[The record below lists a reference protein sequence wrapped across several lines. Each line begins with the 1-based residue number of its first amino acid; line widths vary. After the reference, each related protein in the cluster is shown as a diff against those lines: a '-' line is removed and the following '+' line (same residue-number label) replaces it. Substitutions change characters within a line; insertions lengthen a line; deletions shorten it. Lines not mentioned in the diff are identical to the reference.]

1 MLLFLYNLIFIP
13 AFSIL
18 MRIAAIFNPKIK
30 KGIEGRREIL
40 AKTKEKI
47 AKFDRSR
54 VTVWFHSSSL
64 GEFEQAKPIIEHLK
78 KQGGVNIF
86 VTFFSPSGYENSV
99 KYPHADAVSY
109 LPVDT
114 PASARKF
121 IEILKP
127 SIAIFMRYDI
137 WPNFIVAL
145 KHANVPA
152 FLVDAT
158 MRDNSS
164 RLNPLLRG
172 FHHGLYSAFRY
183 ILTISDG
190 DLNNFLRFRLDPA
203 RVLKSGDTR
212 FDRVHARAEIAKERK
227 LIREGLLEGKKVIV
241 AGSIWEEDEE
251 VLLPSVRKLL
261 GYNKDVVVILVP
273 HEPTLLHLEKLENEF
288 AGVEPTIRFSFLNSY
303 NGERVILVD
312 SIGILM
318 TLYFYADIAF
328 VGGSFKSNVHNT
340 LEAAVYGIPVVF
352 GPKIGNSQEAGQ
364 LAESGGGYIV
374 KTKKEMYRVL
384 RTLLTDDQARKEAGE
399 KSRDFVMK
407 NTGATSII
415 MEKLREVIKLP

>member
-1 MLLFLYNLIFIP
+1 MLLFLYNLLFIP
-13 AFSIL
+13 LFSLL
-18 MRIAAIFNPKIK
+18 MRIAALFNSKIRR
-30 KGIEGRREIL
+30 GIEGRKNIL
-40 AKTKEKI
+40 KSTKEKT
-47 AKFDRSR
+47 AKFDRNK
-54 VTVWFHSSSL
+54 VTIWFHSSSL

-86 VTFFSPSGYENSV
+86 VTFFSPSGYDNSV

-109 LPVDT
+109 LPIDT

-121 IEILKP
+121 ISILNP
-127 SIAIFMRYDI
+127 AIAVFMRYDI

-145 KHANVPA
+145 KEANVPS

-158 MRDNSS
+158 MRDNSP
-164 RLNPLLRG
+164 RLNPLLRS

-203 RVLKSGDTR
+203 KVLKSGDTR
-212 FDRVHARAEIAKERK
+212 FDRVYARAEIARERK
-227 LIREGLLEGKKVIV
+227 LIRDGLLDGKKVIV

-251 VLLPSVRKLL
+251 VLLPTVKKLL
-261 GYNKDVVVILVP
+261 DYYEDVVVILVP
-273 HEPTLLHLEKLENEF
+273 HEPTILHLEKLENEF
-288 AGVEPTIRFSFLNSY
+288 AGLEPTIRFSFLNSY
-303 NGERVILVD
+303 KNERVILVD

-318 TLYFYADIAF
+318 TLYYYADIAF

-340 LEAAVYGIPVVF
+340 LEAAVYGIPVVY
-352 GPKIGNSQEAGQ
+352 GPKTGNSQEAGQ
-364 LAESGGGYIV
+364 LADSGGGFIV
-374 KTKKEMYRVL
+374 KTKKEMYRVM
-384 RTLLTDDQARKEAGE
+384 RTLLTDDEARKEAGE

-415 MEKLREVIKLP
+415 MEKIREVIKLP

>member
-1 MLLFLYNLIFIP
+1 MLLFLYNLLFIP
-13 AFSIL
+13 VFTLL
-18 MRIAAIFNPKIK
+18 MKTAALFNPKIRR
-30 KGIEGRREIL
+30 GLDGRKDILKTTRE
-40 AKTKEKI
+40 KV
-47 AKFDRSR
+47 AKFDRKKM
-54 VTVWFHSSSL
+54 TIWFHSSSL

-78 KQGGVNIF
+78 KEGGVNIF

-99 KYPHADAVSY
+99 KYPHADAVAY
-109 LPVDT
+109 LPVD
-114 PASARKF
+114 A
-121 IEILKP
+121 P
-127 SIAIFMRYDI
+127 SIAKSFISIVQPSIALFMRYDI
-137 WPNFIVAL
+137 WPNFILAL
-145 KHANVPA
+145 KQQKVPS

-158 MRDNSS
+158 MRGNSP

-172 FHHGLYSAFRY
+172 FHHSLYSAFGY
-183 ILTISDG
+183 ILTISEEDM
-190 DLNNFLRFRLDPA
+190 NNFLKFRLDRQ

-212 FDRVHARAEIAKERK
+212 FDRVYERALIARERR
-227 LIREGLLEGKKVIV
+227 LIREGLLDGKKVIV

-251 VLLPSVRKLL
+251 VLLPTVKKLL
-261 GYNKDVVVILVP
+261 GFYKDVVVILVP

-288 AGVEPTIRFSFLNSY
+288 AGIEPTIRFSFLNSY
-303 NGERVILVD
+303 NNERVILVD

-352 GPKIGNSQEAGQ
+352 GPKTGNSQEAGQ
-364 LAESGGGYIV
+364 LADSGGGFIV
-374 KTKKEMYRVL
+374 RTKKEMYRVM
-384 RTLLTDDQARKEAGE
+384 RTLLTDDQARKEAGD

-415 MEKLREVIKLP
+415 MEKIREVIKLP